1 MKEFADELRTS
12 REAKHISLTDISSA
26 TKIQLKYLRAMEEGD
41 FTFLPEPYIRAFIRD
56 FAKAIQIDPETTVAR
71 YEALMKAP
79 EETVEGPQ
87 PEHKNSEQAS
97 PIPHDIPRHPPE
109 ISRPHRL
116 PVRDLLRN
124 QASQRKWLPVA
135 ALVLLVALVVLI
147 ASITKNG
154 RKEQVSETPFE
165 QIIKEKE
172 RASSDRS
179 SSAAASS
186 VPSTTSRPSSDSL
199 ILEGRT
205 SLDVWVRLVID
216 DEPSKEY
223 LFGPKIL
230 RTWKAKEKFR
240 VSLGNAGGMTFRLN
254 GKDLG
259 TLGKP
264 GAVVRSVLI
273 TRNGVQR

>member
-1 MKEFADELRTS
+1 
-12 REAKHISLTDISSA
+12 
-26 TKIQLKYLRAMEEGD
+26 
-41 FTFLPEPYIRAFIRD
+41 
-56 FAKAIQIDPETTVAR
+56 
-71 YEALMKAP
+71 
-79 EETVEGPQ
+79 
-87 PEHKNSEQAS
+87 
-97 PIPHDIPRHPPE
+97 
-109 ISRPHRL
+109 
-116 PVRDLLRN
+116 
-124 QASQRKWLPVA
+124 
-135 ALVLLVALVVLI
+135 
-147 ASITKNG
+147 
-154 RKEQVSETPFE
+154 
-165 QIIKEKE
+165 
-172 RASSDRS
+172 
-179 SSAAASS
+179 
-186 VPSTTSRPSSDSL
+186 L